1 MGSRS
6 CCLSPVDDTLDR
18 GHSSRPET
26 RQSERSLSRQS
37 GRSSIELDA
46 APALDY
52 ANLDQSGADDDEA
65 DPQLS
70 DNEVDQFLQSLK
82 DTGKVCNPTRALKMY
97 NSKIFYCGGYIFR
110 AIMRNMWISHV
121 RAHFTGVSREIRFR
135 FGFA

>member
-6 CCLSPVDDTLDR
+6 CCLSPVDDSLDQ

-82 DTGKVCNPTRALKMY
+82 DTGKVCNPTRALKMC

-110 AIMRNMWISHV
+110 AIMRDMWISHV
-121 RAHFTGVSREIRFR
+121 RAHFAGVSREIRFG